1 MSKKRN
7 IVRKEPIPAKL
18 AGQTYLDPTYDTG
31 FQELFDDKDAI
42 RDFLEGLLDLHGK
55 DKIKDLKYTFNYTTR
70 FRVPQSRKIIMDA
83 FVTTDSGRMLDIE
96 MQRAEHSFF
105 VDRAILYKA
114 FLIIKGKQKMEESEE
129 FKKLTREEKEY
140 RRYELPETISIWICN
155 FDMPEFCGGYID
167 EWAIYSR
174 NSIQHGKAEPIFPK
188 NRYIMVS
195 LQNFNK
201 KAHEVKSV
209 TDAWIYL
216 LKNAGSEK
224 EIPTFGSD
232 IVKEALERIRVDN
245 LDDETLKTVEREM
258 TTKEEMAC
266 CLAFAK
272 RKMAEEVRK
281 EITEDLKKEMAED
294 AEAERREMIVAML
307 AEGLSVEKV
316 VRISKLPESEV
327 LAIKASLAT
336 QAAK

>member
-7 IVRKEPIPAKL
+7 VVRNKPIPEQL
-18 AGQTYLDPTYDTG
+18 VGQTFLDPTYDTG
-31 FQELFDDKDAI
+31 FQELFNDKDAI
-42 RDFLEGLLDLHGK
+42 RDFLEGLLDLRGK
-55 DKIKDLKYTFNYTTR
+55 DKIKDLEYTFNHATR

-114 FLIIKGKQKMEESEE
+114 FLVIKGKQKMEETEE
-129 FKKLTREEKEY
+129 YKKLTREEKEY

-155 FDMPEFCGGYID
+155 FDRPEFCGDYID

-174 NSIQHGKAEPIFPK
+174 NSIQHGKAEPVFSK

-216 LKNAGSEK
+216 IKNAGSEK
-224 EIPTFGSD
+224 DIPDFGSD
-232 IVKEALERIRVDN
+232 IVRDAIERIRVDN

-272 RKMAEEVRK
+272 RKMAEEVKK
-281 EITEDLKKEMAED
+281 EVAEEVKKEMVD
-294 AEAERREMIVAML
+294 AML
-307 AEGLSVEKV
+307 ANGKLTDQEISV
-316 VRISKLPESEV
+316 ISGISPEEIQKRRS
-327 LAIKASLAT
+327 T
-336 QAAK
+336 T

>member
-7 IVRKEPIPAKL
+7 VVRNKPIPEKL

-42 RDFLEGLLDLHGK
+42 RDFLEGLLNLRGK
-55 DKIKDLKYTFNYTTR
+55 DKIKDLEYTFNYATR

-96 MQRAEHSFF
+96 MQRAEHNFF
-105 VDRAILYKA
+105 VDRTVLYKA

-155 FDMPEFCGGYID
+155 FDMPKFCGDYID

-195 LQNFNK
+195 LQNFN
-201 KAHEVKSV
+201 
-209 TDAWIYL
+209 
-216 LKNAGSEK
+216 
-224 EIPTFGSD
+224 
-232 IVKEALERIRVDN
+232 
-245 LDDETLKTVEREM
+245 
-258 TTKEEMAC
+258 
-266 CLAFAK
+266 
-272 RKMAEEVRK
+272 
-281 EITEDLKKEMAED
+281 
-294 AEAERREMIVAML
+294 
-307 AEGLSVEKV
+307 
-316 VRISKLPESEV
+316 
-327 LAIKASLAT
+327 
-336 QAAK
+336 